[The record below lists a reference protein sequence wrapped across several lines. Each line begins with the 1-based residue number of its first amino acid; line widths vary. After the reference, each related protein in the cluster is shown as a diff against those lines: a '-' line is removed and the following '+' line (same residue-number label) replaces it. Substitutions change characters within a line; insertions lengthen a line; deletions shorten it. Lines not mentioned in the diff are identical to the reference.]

1 MKARQRGFS
10 LIELMVVVAILG
22 IVAALAYASYQSS
35 VLQSRRSLG
44 TQALLETGQ
53 RLERCATVNLS
64 YAAVNCAVTLPFD
77 APVNATNRYYTISI
91 SNRGVSTYT
100 LTADAINAQAADT
113 DCASMSLTH
122 LGAKTPANCW

>member
-10 LIELMVVVAILG
+10 LIELMVVLAILG
-22 IVAALAYASYQSS
+22 IVASMAYASYQGS
-35 VLQSRRSLG
+35 VQQSRRSLG

-64 YAAVNCAVTLPFD
+64 YEAANCAVTLPFD
-77 APVNATNRYYTISI
+77 APVSGTNRYYTISI
-91 SNRGVSTYT
+91 SNRSATTYT
-100 LTADAINAQAADT
+100 LTATAINAQAEDT
-113 DCASMSLTH
+113 ACASMSLTH

>member
-10 LIELMVVVAILG
+10 LIELMVVLAILG
-22 IVAALAYASYQSS
+22 IVASIAYASYQDS
-35 VLQSRRSLG
+35 VQQSRRSLG

-64 YAAVNCAVTLPFD
+64 YEDVNCAVTLPFD
-77 APVNATNRYYTISI
+77 APVSGTNRYYTISI
-91 SNRGVSTYT
+91 SNRSATTYT
-100 LTADAINAQAADT
+100 LTATAINAQEGDT
-113 DCASMSLTH
+113 ACASMSLTN